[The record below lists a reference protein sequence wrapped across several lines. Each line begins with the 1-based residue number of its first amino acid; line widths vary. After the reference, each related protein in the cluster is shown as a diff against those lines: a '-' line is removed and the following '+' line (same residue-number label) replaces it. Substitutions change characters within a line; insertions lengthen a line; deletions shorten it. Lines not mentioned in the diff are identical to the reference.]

1 MIPPIILLI
10 LGILILGIWTL
21 RHLKNNFSEFL
32 FFKIGMWLFLI
43 QGISSTYGLFIEW
56 GLLPYYAIIMKI
68 ASTLFNF
75 LIAYFFYYL
84 MKKAP
89 ASMGAG
95 KLINEEE
102 IKKFFEEEESG
113 A

>member
-1 MIPPIILLI
+1 MIPPIVILI
-10 LGILILGIWTL
+10 AGILILGIWTL
-21 RHLKNNFSEFL
+21 RHLQQNFSEFL
-32 FFKIGMWLFLI
+32 FFKIGMGLFLI
-43 QGISSTYGLFIEW
+43 QGIASTYGIFIEW
-56 GLLPYYAIIMKI
+56 GLLPYYAMIMKI

-84 MKKAP
+84 MKKSP

-102 IKKFFEEEESG
+102 IKAFFEEEEDR